1 MEAITI
7 ERPDTVAEASRLAA
21 ADGDARLFAGGQTLL
36 PSMRLGLL
44 APTALIDLSAIGE
57 LRSIET
63 TGAGVTIGAMCTHA
77 TVASSSEVRS
87 QLPALARLA
96 GEIADRQ
103 VRNIGTL
110 GGSLANSDPAA
121 DYPAAALALG
131 ATIHTSSRQIGADDF
146 FRGLFETE
154 LRRGEIITAVSFPRA
169 EQAAYV
175 KFRQPASRYALVGV
189 FVARFPRGVRVA
201 VTGAGPMAF
210 RLAVLELALAKKF
223 TPQACESFSVP
234 AGGLNHDTHG
244 SAAYRA
250 SLIPIIARRA
260 VAQALA

>member
-1 MEAITI
+1 MQAIDFK
-7 ERPDTVAEASRLAA
+7 RPASIFEASSLAG
-21 ADGDARLFAGGQTLL
+21 ADADARLFAGGQTLL

-44 APTALIDLSAIGE
+44 TPTALIDLSAIGE
-57 LRSIET
+57 LRSIEA
-63 TGAGVTIGAMCTHA
+63 TGTQVTIGAMCTHA

-96 GEIADRQ
+96 GGIADRQ

-121 DYPAAALALG
+121 DYPAAALGLG
-131 ATIHTSSRQIGADDF
+131 ATIHTNSRHIHADDF
-146 FRGLFETE
+146 FKGLFETA
-154 LRRGEIITAVSFPRA
+154 LRRGEIITAVNFPRA

-189 FVARFPRGVRVA
+189 FVARFSHGVRIA
-201 VTGAGPMAF
+201 VTGAGPTVF
-210 RLAVLELALAKKF
+210 RLAALELALAKKF
-223 TPQACESFSVP
+223 TPQACETFSVP
-234 AGGLNHDTHG
+234 AQGLNHDAHG